1 MVKHLQSGIL
11 LYTNQPIILTKDKQ
25 PMKAKAKEA
34 AMRFTTFLA
43 EKLHKLGMKSRYIE
57 QEAGITNGTLSK
69 NTER

>member
-1 MVKHLQSGIL
+1 
-11 LYTNQPIILTKDKQ
+11 
-25 PMKAKAKEA
+25 MKAKAKEA

-57 QEAGITNGTLSK
+57 QEVGITNGTLSK